1 MALDERGAA
10 VLGDDGVEIL
20 VPLGDVDVRTRA
32 LAEDLH
38 AHVDVEGVRFRGELR
53 VEIAGTSFVSLLLT
67 LHALSGCVSIV
78 SDEYSLK
85 IRPIPPAS
93 VFVRMS
99 PGCVEYVSRAPSF

>member
-67 LHALSGCVSIV
+67 LHALSGCV
-78 SDEYSLK
+78 
-85 IRPIPPAS
+85 
-93 VFVRMS
+93 
-99 PGCVEYVSRAPSF
+99 EYVSRAPSF